1 MPKGGAHSE
10 RILILAPRGRDA
22 AVAAKLLQ
30 ESGQATL
37 ICDGLAQLRGE
48 LERGAAFAVVT
59 EEAFANGDLSDLA
72 GWIRA
77 QPPWSDFPFVLLTAH
92 GDTPNRNVTAARFQD
107 TLGNVT
113 FLERPFHPTTLVSVA
128 RAALRSR
135 RRQYQARELLERYEL
150 LVHEVQHRSKNLL
163 AVIQAI
169 ASASWPADE
178 QRDVFFGRL
187 HALANAQDLL
197 TKGEERGASLK
208 DLVARALQSFSNR
221 VHIEGA
227 ELILNASAA
236 QGFTLIIHELATN
249 AMKYGA
255 LSAAAGTVCVQW
267 SIEDNSKNPTVT
279 FQWREHGGP
288 AVKPPTRKGFG
299 SKLLEHALAHAGDP
313 PRFEYAPEGFT
324 YELRTTL
331 ETLSSP
337 ERH

>member
-22 AVAAKLLQ
+22 LVAAKLLQ
-30 ESGQATL
+30 EAGQATL
-37 ICDGLAQLRGE
+37 ICNDLAQLWVE
-48 LERGAAFAVVT
+48 LEKGAAFAVVT
-59 EEAFANGDLSDLA
+59 EEEFANSDLTDLS

-92 GDTPNRNVTAARFQD
+92 GDTPNRIIAAARFQD
-107 TLGNVT
+107 ILGNVT

-169 ASASWPADE
+169 ASASWPAGE

-187 HALANAQDLL
+187 RALANAQDLL
-197 TKGEERGASLK
+197 TEGEERGASLK
-208 DLVARALQSFSNR
+208 DVVARALQSFSDR

-227 ELILNASAA
+227 ELILNARAA
-236 QGFTLIIHELATN
+236 QGFTLIVHELATN
-249 AMKYGA
+249 AIKHGA
-255 LSAAAGTVCVQW
+255 LTAAAGTVSVHW
-267 SIEDNSKNPTVT
+267 SVEDNSGNPTVT
-279 FQWREHGGP
+279 FQWRERGGP
-288 AVKPPTRKGFG
+288 PVTPPTRKGFG
-299 SKLLEHALAHAGDP
+299 SKLLEHAVAHAGEP
-313 PRFEYAPEGFT
+313 PRFEYAPDGFT
-324 YELRTTL
+324 YELRTTF

-337 ERH
+337 QRH

>member
-22 AVAAKLLQ
+22 PVAERLLQ
-30 ESGQATL
+30 EAGQATL
-37 ICDGLAQLRGE
+37 ICDDLAQLLVE
-48 LERGAAFAVVT
+48 LESGAAFAVVT
-59 EEAFANGDLSDLA
+59 EEAFADGDPSDLSR
-72 GWIRA
+72 WISA
-77 QPPWSDFPFVLLTAH
+77 QPTWSDFPFVLLTAH
-92 GDTPNRNVTAARFQD
+92 GDTPNRNVAAARFQEA
-107 TLGNVT
+107 LGNVT

-169 ASASWPADE
+169 ASGSWPAGE

-187 HALANAQDLL
+187 HALASAQDLL
-197 TKGEERGASLK
+197 TQSEERGASLK
-208 DLVARALQSFSNR
+208 DLIARALQSFSDR
-221 VHIEGA
+221 VHIEGP
-227 ELILNASAA
+227 ELILNARSA

-255 LSAAAGTVCVQW
+255 LTAAGGTVSVHW
-267 SIEDNSKNPTVT
+267 SVEGNTASPTVS
-279 FQWREHGGP
+279 FEWRERGGP
-288 AVKPPTRKGFG
+288 AVKPPNHTGFG
-299 SKLLEHALAHAGDP
+299 SKLLKHAVPHAGDP

-324 YELRTTL
+324 FELRTTL
-331 ETLSSP
+331 ETLPSP

>member
-10 RILILAPRGRDA
+10 RVLILAPRGRDA
-22 AVAAKLLQ
+22 PVAAKLLQ
-30 ESGQATL
+30 EAGQATV
-37 ICDGLAQLRGE
+37 ICDDLAQLWVQ
-48 LERGAAFAVVT
+48 LEGGAAFAVVT
-59 EEAFANGDLSDLA
+59 EEAFANSDLA
-72 GWIRA
+72 DLSKWTRA

-92 GDTPNRNVTAARFQD
+92 GDTPNRNVVAARFQD
-107 TLGNVT
+107 ILGNVT
-113 FLERPFHPTTLVSVA
+113 FLERPFHPTTLVSIA

-169 ASASWPADE
+169 ASASWPIGE

-197 TKGEERGASLK
+197 SEGKEHGVSLK
-208 DLVARALQSFSNR
+208 DLVARALQSFSDR

-227 ELILNASAA
+227 ELILNARAA
-236 QGFTLIIHELATN
+236 QGFTLIVHELATN

-255 LSAAAGTVCVQW
+255 LTAAAGTVSARWWV
-267 SIEDNSKNPTVT
+267 EDNTGNPTVT
-279 FQWREHGGP
+279 FRWCERGGP
-288 AVKPPTRKGFG
+288 PVTPPTRKGFG
-299 SKLLEHALAHAGDP
+299 TKLLERALAHAGDP

-324 YELRTTL
+324 YELRTTF

-337 ERH
+337 QRH